1 MSETSTSTAL
11 RARYEATPRTID
23 DALHPLSRGDR
34 GCLGDA
40 LAGIGALL
48 TGVFGII
55 ASTGAGGWGYMAIGA
70 ALFVGGFAMSTI
82 HQSRSSAQRN
92 QALIGGPLVTGRVLR
107 ADPKLAEPG
116 IGFAPAIVLLSLE
129 PERRFDP
136 GHLKAVAERVLA
148 AGGEVGALVTAEHI
162 EGVPAIPEAVAEAPA
177 IHVGEVIVDRERLS
191 GRPLRAGGEVTLIVD
206 PASGFIEH
214 IG

>member
-1 MSETSTSTAL
+1 MPETSTSTAL
-11 RARYEATPRTID
+11 RTRYEATPRTID
-23 DALHPLSRGDR
+23 DALHPLARGDR

-55 ASTGAGGWGYMAIGA
+55 ASTGSGGWGYMAVGA
-70 ALFVGGFAMSTI
+70 ALFVGGFALSTI

-92 QALIGGPLVTGRVLR
+92 LALTEGPLVAGRVLR

-116 IGFAPAIVLLSLE
+116 IGYAPAIVVLSLD
-129 PERRFDP
+129 PERRFDSA
-136 GHLKAVAERVLA
+136 HLAEVGERVAA
-148 AGGEVGALVTAEHI
+148 AGGEVGALVAAPHI
-162 EGVPAIPEAVAEAPA
+162 EGLPAIPEAVAEAPSVH
-177 IHVGEVIVDRERLS
+177 IGEVIVDRERLS
-191 GRPLRAGGEVTLIVD
+191 GRPLRAGDEVTLIVD
-206 PASGFIEH
+206 PRSGFIEH